1 MHELAPHDRPREKLE
16 RGGVAV
22 LGDNE
27 LLAVVLGHGSHGRG
41 ALALAN
47 DLLAAAGGMHALA
60 RQHRRQLL
68 GVPGIGE
75 AQASRVQAAVELG
88 RRTLLVGRPA
98 RPRFLL
104 PRDAA
109 AYLLPEYG
117 CHPVER
123 FGVLLLDMKL
133 RLLATRIVST
143 GVLDSSLAHPR
154 EVFREAVLTSAAAV
168 MAFHN
173 HPSGDP
179 QPSRDDLVLTQ
190 RLRSAGSILGV
201 ELVDH
206 LILAEQKYYS
216 MREAGIL

>member
-1 MHELAPHDRPREKLE
+1 MHEVEPHDRPREKLA
-16 RGGVAV
+16 RGGVAL

-27 LLAVVLGHGSHGRG
+27 LLAVVLGHGSQGRG

-47 DLLAAAGGMHALA
+47 DLLAAAGGMHTLA
-60 RQHRRQLL
+60 RQDRRQLL
-68 GVPGIGE
+68 HVPGIGE
-75 AQASRVQAAVELG
+75 AQASRVQAAIELG

-109 AYLLPEYG
+109 LYLLPEYG
-117 CHPVER
+117 SHPVER
-123 FGVLLLDMKL
+123 FGILLLDVKF

-143 GVLDSSLAHPR
+143 GVLDASLAHPR
-154 EVFREAVLTSAAAV
+154 EVFREAVLASAAAV
-168 MAFHN
+168 MVFHN

-179 QPSRDDLVLTQ
+179 RPSPDDLVLTE
-190 RLRSAGSILGV
+190 RLIRAGQILGV

-216 MREAGIL
+216 MKEARIL